1 MRIISKKVYRIL
13 TYALMALFVLIV
25 LMFIKAWID
34 GKFNSSESLKTY
46 MEGFGVFAP
55 FALIVFQ
62 AVQVVIPIL
71 PGFLGCAVGA
81 LMFGANVGF
90 WCNYIG
96 ISLGSIIAFMLAKK
110 FGSGFVEQLFSNEK
124 YNKWAERAGYSK
136 SYTAF
141 LFVAMLLPLFPD
153 DYLCYLSGLTKMT
166 LKRFTWIIIL
176 GKPWCLLAYSIGFSF
191 ISF

>member
-1 MRIISKKVYRIL
+1 MGLIQKKVFGVI
-13 TYALMALFVLIV
+13 TYGLLIV
-25 LMFIKAWID
+25 LLLLILMFVKAWVD
-34 GKFNSSESLKTY
+34 GKFDSVDTLKAY
-46 MEGFGVFAP
+46 MKGFGIFAP
-55 FALIVFQ
+55 LILVLFQ
-62 AVQVVIPIL
+62 AIQVVVPVL

-81 LMFGANVGF
+81 VMFGAMPGF

-96 ISLGSIIAFMLAKK
+96 ISLGSIIAFMLAKR
-110 FGSGFVEQLFSNEK
+110 FGSGFVEQLFNNEK
-124 YNKWAERAGYSK
+124 YNRWAERAGHSK

-153 DYLCYLSGLTKMT
+153 DYFCYLSGLTKMT

-191 ISF
+191 ITF